1 MALTYSPSL
10 RLTLIG
16 SGDQSGTWGTT
27 TNANLSPLI
36 DQAIAGVATIV
47 VYGSSDYTL
56 SVLNGA
62 TDEARQMVLYVTG
75 TLTGAINI
83 IVPNVDKLYVVVNAT
98 AGGWPIYVKPSVG
111 SIKAQVPYGTS
122 ALVYCDS
129 VGVYLAVATPELVA
143 GTGIT
148 ITGTSAVPTITNTG
162 VTTFNTRS
170 GPVTLSSSDVTTAL
184 TYTPPTPT
192 GTGAT
197 GTWPIAIT
205 NGVYNNIAQSITGT
219 LTISA
224 GSIEAWGAGG
234 NSSTFAGGRDALAN
248 NSGLNN
254 TALGFSALYYNS
266 SGAEN
271 TGIGSQAS
279 YNNLVGARNVA
290 IGRNALLN
298 NKSSWNT
305 AVGAFAATSLNGVST
320 YSLNNTAVGYLS
332 LASATSANNCTAIGS
347 NALYNATGDNNIA
360 LGYNAGSLIL
370 SGSSNV
376 CIGISSTTSTTSVS
390 NEVNISNNVT
400 QARFQGA
407 AVAWTFTSDQRD
419 KTAIEDLPVGLG
431 FINKLQPRKYQW
443 DFRHTDIDKGKESVG
458 FIAQELLAV
467 VEETNTSYIGL
478 VDTNDPNQYTI
489 ATTNLIPI
497 LVNAVKEL
505 SVELDT
511 LKTLIALKG

>member
-47 VYGSSDYTL
+47 VSGSADYTL

-75 TLTGAINI
+75 TLTASINI
-83 IVPNVDKLYVVVNAT
+83 IVPNVDKLYVVVNDT
-98 AGGWPIYVKPSVG
+98 AGGWPIYVKPAVG
-111 SIKAQVPYGTS
+111 SIKALVAYSTS

-129 VGVYLAVATPELVA
+129 VGVFLAVATPVLVPGA
-143 GTGIT
+143 GIS
-148 ITGTSAVPTITNTG
+148 ITGTNSSPIITNSG
-162 VTTFNTRS
+162 VRTFNTRS
-170 GPVTLSSSDVTTAL
+170 GAVTLSSSDVTTAL
-184 TYTPPTPT
+184 TYTPPTAS
-192 GTGAT
+192 GGGAT
-197 GTWPIAIT
+197 GTWPITIT

-219 LTISA
+219 LTISV
-224 GSIEAWGAGG
+224 GNIEAWGAGA
-234 NSSTFAGGRDALAN
+234 SSSNFAGAQNALAN
-248 NSGLNN
+248 NSGTNN
-254 TALGFSALYYNS
+254 IALGINALYTNTTGS
-266 SGAEN
+266 EN
-271 TGIGSQAS
+271 TGVGSQAS
-279 YNNLVGARNVA
+279 YGNLVGVRNVA
-290 IGRNALLN
+290 VGRSALIN

-305 AVGAFAATSLNGVST
+305 AIGAFAASALNGT
-320 YSLNNTAVGYLS
+320 GILSLNNTAVGYSSLS
-332 LASATSANNCTAIGS
+332 QATVAVSCTAIGS
-347 NALYNATGDNNIA
+347 NALINATGDSNTA
-360 LGYNAGSLIL
+360 LGYNAGYTTL
-370 SGSSNV
+370 SGASNV
-376 CIGISSTTSTTSVS
+376 CIGAYSVTSTSIIS

-419 KTAIEDLPVGLG
+419 KTAIEDLALGLG
-431 FINKLQPRKYQW
+431 YINKLQPRKYQW
-443 DFRHTDIDKGKESVG
+443 DFRHTDIDKGKESIG

-467 VEETNTSYIGL
+467 VEETGTSYIGL

-505 SVELDT
+505 SVELNT